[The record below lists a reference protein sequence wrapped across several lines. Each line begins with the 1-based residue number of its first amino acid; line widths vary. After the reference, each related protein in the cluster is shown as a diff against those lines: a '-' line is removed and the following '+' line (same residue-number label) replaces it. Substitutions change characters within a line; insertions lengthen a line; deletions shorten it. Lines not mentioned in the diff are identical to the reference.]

1 MPCIVRPER
10 WADLPNGDALRD
22 EVQQHLEAW
31 WPRVFGYHLLK
42 LGALSAELNSLS
54 SSISHQCSLFQ
65 GECASIEAEFTAL
78 PIRDS
83 SVDATLLTLLLEF
96 EGDPYRILREA
107 DRVLVSGGYVF
118 IVGINPLSPA
128 FLGKVIP
135 KYQQT
140 LPWCGHFFT
149 PSRVKDWLG
158 LLGYQVVADE
168 RMVFHPLIGQIQ
180 QQTIWQHALEAW
192 LPSAGSLYLLVAR
205 KLDSPL
211 TPIKQ
216 KRRSRQP
223 KWSTAPSAGRMG
235 KSSDCCN

>member
-1 MPCIVRPER
+1 MPYTIRPER
-10 WADLPNGDALRD
+10 WADLPHGELIRD
-22 EVQQHLEAW
+22 DVQQRLDSW
-31 WPRVFGYHLLK
+31 WPRLFGYHLLK
-42 LGALSAELNSLS
+42 LGPLSAELNSLA

-65 GECASIEAEFTAL
+65 GECANIEGEYTSLPLRNSSI
-78 PIRDS
+78 
-83 SVDATLLTLLLEF
+83 DATLLTMLLEF

-107 DRVLVSGGYVF
+107 DRILVSGGHLLIIGV
-118 IVGINPLSPA
+118 NPLSPA
-128 FLGKVIP
+128 VLGKLLP
-135 KYQQT
+135 KYQSK

-168 RMVFHPLIGQIQ
+168 RMVFHPLLGKMEE
-180 QQTIWQHALEAW
+180 QTIWQHTLEAW
-192 LPSAGSLYLLVAR
+192 LPSAGSFYLLVAR

-211 TPIKQ
+211 TPVRQ

-235 KSSDCCN
+235 KSSS